1 METVI
6 KISNLY
12 KEYTLGLVGYGT
24 LSKDLQSWFAKI
36 RGKEDPNSLL
46 GSSRSNNTINNK
58 IMALSDINLEI
69 KEGEILGLIGA
80 NGSGKSTL
88 LKILSKITLPSKG
101 EVKIKG
107 SLASLLEVGTGFH
120 PELTAKENIYLNGA
134 INGMG
139 INQVKNK
146 IDEIVEFAN
155 IEKFIDTPVK
165 RFSSGMYV
173 RLGFA
178 VAAHLYQD
186 ILAIDEILAVGDK
199 EFREKALRKVHELK
213 NEENRTIIFVSHN
226 MKSIQS
232 LCSRVILLDKGKLIK
247 SGKPSEVI
255 ADYYQSLKNLKL
267 DEFSFLNDRKF
278 RRGNGKVRFSEI
290 GFFDSQKNK
299 KNIFRSEEKVIFKFS
314 YNVFENLKD
323 LYVKIGF
330 KSMKTGEVIAHINH
344 KFEEKDLVLKKK
356 HSFEIAFNINS
367 LVQNS
372 YNIYLWLGQSGVK
385 GQCDIIDNLLPPII
399 LENEKNLDD
408 ETHIIL
414 ESEIKK
420 I

>member
-6 KISNLY
+6 KINNLH

-46 GSSRSNNTINNK
+46 GSPKHNNTISNK

-69 KEGEILGLIGA
+69 KKGEIVGLIGA

-120 PELTAKENIYLNGA
+120 PELTARENIYLNGA

-146 IDEIVEFAN
+146 IDEIVKFAN

-232 LCSRVILLDKGKLIK
+232 LCSRVILLDKGKLILWSLTLSK
-247 SGKPSEVI
+247 S
-255 ADYYQSLKNLKL
+255 
-267 DEFSFLNDRKF
+267 FT
-278 RRGNGKVRFSEI
+278 
-290 GFFDSQKNK
+290 QK
-299 KNIFRSEEKVIFKFS
+299 
-314 YNVFENLKD
+314 
-323 LYVKIGF
+323 G
-330 KSMKTGEVIAHINH
+330 
-344 KFEEKDLVLKKK
+344 
-356 HSFEIAFNINS
+356 
-367 LVQNS
+367 
-372 YNIYLWLGQSGVK
+372 
-385 GQCDIIDNLLPPII
+385 
-399 LENEKNLDD
+399 
-408 ETHIIL
+408 
-414 ESEIKK
+414 
-420 I
+420 